1 MLMSA
6 PSGFQLAGTAP
17 AAYERYL
24 VPAFRTTSQELIAL
38 AALQRGERVLA
49 VACGTGIVARL
60 AAAAVGPTGHTV
72 GVDVNEGMLQIART
86 ALPPPDGA
94 ALAWQ
99 HSEATALPFAPSSF
113 EVSFCQHGLEFF
125 ADRAAGLREIRRVLV
140 PGGRLILRVWRD
152 LEHQRFHPPVLTALE
167 RVMGVDAGASIR
179 AAFTLGD
186 AAALRA
192 LVVGAGFRQVHLRIA
207 VNVLR
212 YASLE
217 AYVLGFLSA
226 MPLAQAV
233 AALNE
238 TARSTLLQEVT
249 TALHMYV
256 DDDGLV
262 IPAESHVVI
271 ART

>member
-1 MLMSA
+1 MSTL
-6 PSGFQLAGTAP
+6 SGFQLVGTAP

-38 AALQRGERVLA
+38 AALQRGERVLD

-60 AAAAVGPTGHTV
+60 AAAVVGPTGHTV

>member
-1 MLMSA
+1 
-6 PSGFQLAGTAP
+6 
-17 AAYERYL
+17 
-24 VPAFRTTSQELIAL
+24 
-38 AALQRGERVLA
+38 
-49 VACGTGIVARL
+49 
-60 AAAAVGPTGHTV
+60 
-72 GVDVNEGMLQIART
+72 
-86 ALPPPDGA
+86 
-94 ALAWQ
+94 
-99 HSEATALPFAPSSF
+99 
-113 EVSFCQHGLEFF
+113 
-125 ADRAAGLREIRRVLV
+125 VLV